1 MTLMNETKQQQNS
14 DAYAHLSSNWTD
26 SEGNH
31 QGGQS
36 CGIGFTIAWQRGP
49 LNENGRNGAFLIE
62 VLEACEHQLRFYQ
75 NSKFACAE
83 NGEALERLR
92 QAITAL
98 QSRRSRRQEEGTLG
112 THKV

>member
-1 MTLMNETKQQQNS
+1 MEKDEIVSNTIN
-14 DAYAHLSSNWTD
+14 SNWTD
-26 SEGNH
+26 DNGNH

-62 VLEACEHQLRFYQ
+62 VLAACENQLRYYQ
-75 NSKFACAE
+75 NSKFACTE
-83 NGEALERLR
+83 NGEALEYLR
-92 QAITAL
+92 QALKAL
-98 QSRRSRRQEEGTLG
+98 ESRRSRRDTEGTLG